1 MGRGAKMDS
10 YKLDFIEFMIDSGV
24 LTFGDFTT
32 KSGRKTPFFI
42 NTGNYRTGRQ
52 LSRLGD
58 FYAKAIKD
66 NFGTNFDVLFGP
78 AYKGIPLSVATAI
91 SLSNS
96 YGANV
101 NFCSSRKEAKDHGDM
116 GILLG
121 GPIKKG
127 QKILLIEDVT
137 TAGTS
142 IRETIPM
149 LQSLADV
156 SVIGLI
162 ISVDRMERGQNEIS
176 AIKEIENE
184 FGLKTQAIVTM
195 KEVIEYLYNR
205 PIDGKVYID
214 DEIKGRIDAY
224 YAQYGAK

>member
-1 MGRGAKMDS
+1 MDS

-58 FYAKAIKD
+58 YYAKAIKD
-66 NFGTNFDVLFGP
+66 GFGLDFDVLFGP

-91 SLSNS
+91 SLSNA

-101 NFCSSRKEAKDHGDM
+101 NYCSSRKEAKDHGDA

-121 GPIKKG
+121 GPLKNG
-127 QKILLIEDVT
+127 QRILLIEDVT

-149 LQSLADV
+149 LKAQADV
-156 SVIGLI
+156 EIVGLI
-162 ISVDRMERGQNEIS
+162 ISVDRMEKGQHSIS
-176 AIKEIENE
+176 ALKEIEME
-184 FGLKTQAIVTM
+184 YGIKTQAIVTM
-195 KEVIEYLYNR
+195 GEVIEYLYDR
-205 PIDGKVYID
+205 QIDGKIYID
-214 DEIKGRIDAY
+214 AEMKKKIDEY
-224 YAQYGAK
+224 YALYGCK